1 MQHRFFSVAILL
13 VASLFVS
20 AEAPR
25 GADIP
30 TATDPAGLVVHE
42 WGTFTSVAADDGSA
56 VEWVPQLGP
65 QELPCFVERVNMN
78 IKGWLPATVRMET
91 PVLYFY
97 SAEKRTVDVR
107 VKFRRGA
114 VTEWYPRANVFPREI
129 LPSSLKLPGLEGTIA
144 WNGVSVMP
152 RGDETYPV
160 GEKSNHYYAARK
172 TDASPVEV
180 AGQREKFLFY
190 RGVGNFAVPLS
201 ARLSGNGQVTAT
213 SSSARP
219 LGDIM
224 LFENKGGTIRF
235 RALQSK
241 QPSVTL
247 ALPSS
252 AVSIDAVRKS
262 LVATLIERGLY
273 AKEAAA
279 MVETWRDSWF
289 EEGQRLFY
297 IVDRGDIDD
306 ILPLEVTPA
315 PAAVARVF
323 VGRVEL
329 ITPSVI
335 SEVRSA
341 LDAGDKAAVRRYGR
355 FLRPILQRIS
365 ETTPATRA
373 ATWERQQQFALMAV
387 SPSPVGCN

>member
-25 GADIP
+25 GAHVP

-219 LGDIM
+219 LSDLM

-341 LDAGDKAAVRRYGR
+341 LDAGDKATVRRYGR

-373 ATWERQQQFALMAV
+373 ATWERQQQFGLMAV

>member
-1 MQHRFFSVAILL
+1 MQHRISSVAILL
-13 VASLFVS
+13 VASVFVS

-25 GADIP
+25 GAHAP
-30 TATDPAGLVVHE
+30 TTTDPAGLVVHE
-42 WGTFTSVAADDGSA
+42 WGTFTSVAADDGSP

-114 VTEWYPRANVFPREI
+114 ITEWYPRADVFPKEI
-129 LPSSLKLPGLEGTIA
+129 LPASLKLPGLEGTVT
-144 WNGVSVMP
+144 WNGVEVLP
-152 RGDETYPV
+152 RADETYPV
-160 GEKSNHYYAARK
+160 GDKSNHYYAARR

-180 AGQREKFLFY
+180 GNQREKFLFY
-190 RGVGNFAVPLS
+190 RGVGNFTVPVS
-201 ARLSGNGQVTAT
+201 ARLSADGHVTAA
-213 SSSARP
+213 SSSGRP
-219 LGDIM
+219 LGDVM
-224 LFENKGGTIRF
+224 LFENQGGTIKF
-235 RALQSK
+235 RAVQSK
-241 QPSVTL
+241 EPSATL
-247 ALPSS
+247 TLPSS
-252 AVSIDAVRKS
+252 AAGIDAVRKS
-262 LVATLIERGLY
+262 LVATLVQRGLF

-297 IVDRGDIDD
+297 IVDRRDVDD
-306 ILPLEVTPA
+306 ILPLDVTPA
-315 PAAVARVF
+315 PTAVARVF
-323 VGRVEL
+323 VGRIEL

-335 SEVRSA
+335 AEVRSA
-341 LDAGDKAAVRRYGR
+341 LEAGDKAAVRRYGR

-365 ETTPATRA
+365 QTVPATGA
-373 ATWERQQQFALMAV
+373 ASWQRQQQFAFTAV
-387 SPSPVGCN
+387 SPSLGACQ

>member
-1 MQHRFFSVAILL
+1 MQHRFLSVAILL

-20 AEAPR
+20 AESPR
-25 GADIP
+25 GAHVP

-65 QELPCFVERVNMN
+65 QELPCFVDRAQMN

-129 LPSSLKLPGLEGTIA
+129 LPASLKLPGLEGTIA
-144 WNGVSVMP
+144 WNGVNVMP
-152 RGDETYPV
+152 RADETYPV

-190 RGVGNFAVPLS
+190 RGVGNFTVPLS
-201 ARLSGNGQVTAT
+201 ARLSGNAQVTAT

-235 RALQSK
+235 RALRSNE
-241 QPSVTL
+241 PSVTV

-252 AVSIDAVRKS
+252 AASMDAVRTS
-262 LVATLIERGLY
+262 LAAALVQRGLY
-273 AKEAAA
+273 EKEAAA
-279 MVETWRDSWF
+279 MIETWRDSWF

-297 IVDRGDIDD
+297 IVDRRDVDD
-306 ILPLEVTPA
+306 ILPLDITPA

-323 VGRVEL
+323 VGRIEL

-341 LDAGDKAAVRRYGR
+341 LDAGDRAALRRYGR

-365 ETTPATRA
+365 QSTPASGA
-373 ATWERQQQFALMAV
+373 AKFERQQQFALMAV
-387 SPSPVGCN
+387 SPSPGGCN

>member
-25 GADIP
+25 GAHVP

-219 LGDIM
+219 AG
-224 LFENKGGTIRF
+224 RHH
-235 RALQSK
+235 ALREQGRDD
-241 QPSVTL
+241 QVQG
-247 ALPSS
+247 A
-252 AVSIDAVRKS
+252 AVEAAVGHAR
-262 LVATLIERGLY
+262 VAVERGEHRCRSQV
-273 AKEAAA
+273 AC
-279 MVETWRDSWF
+279 
-289 EEGQRLFY
+289 
-297 IVDRGDIDD
+297 GD
-306 ILPLEVTPA
+306 A
-315 PAAVARVF
+315 H
-323 VGRVEL
+323 
-329 ITPSVI
+329 
-335 SEVRSA
+335 
-341 LDAGDKAAVRRYGR
+341 
-355 FLRPILQRIS
+355 
-365 ETTPATRA
+365 
-373 ATWERQQQFALMAV
+373 
-387 SPSPVGCN
+387 

>member
-219 LGDIM
+219 LSDIM

>member
-25 GADIP
+25 GAHVP

-252 AVSIDAVRKS
+252 AASIDAVRKS

-297 IVDRGDIDD
+297 IVDRGDVDD

-323 VGRVEL
+323 VGRIEL

>member
-1 MQHRFFSVAILL
+1 M
-13 VASLFVS
+13 
-20 AEAPR
+20 
-25 GADIP
+25 
-30 TATDPAGLVVHE
+30 VHE
-42 WGTFTSVAADDGSA
+42 WGTFTSVAADDGAA

-114 VTEWYPRANVFPREI
+114 VTEWYPRADVFPKEI
-129 LPSSLKLPGLEGTIA
+129 LPASLKLPGLEGTIA
-144 WNGVSVMP
+144 WNGVK
-152 RGDETYPV
+152 RA
-160 GEKSNHYYAARK
+160 AARRR
-172 TDASPVEV
+172 DVSGRRASPITTTRR
-180 AGQREKFLFY
+180 ARPTRRPSKSASQREKFLFY
-190 RGVGNFAVPLS
+190 RGVGNFTVPLS

-219 LGDIM
+219 LGDVM
-224 LFENKGGTIRF
+224 LFENKGGTIKF
-235 RALQSK
+235 RA
-241 QPSVTL
+241 
-247 ALPSS
+247 A
-252 AVSIDAVRKS
+252 AVEGAVGHAR
-262 LVATLIERGLY
+262 VAVERGEYRCRSQVAGGDARGRGLF

-297 IVDRGDIDD
+297 IVDRRDVDD
-306 ILPLEVTPA
+306 ILPLDVTPA

-323 VGRVEL
+323 VGRIEL

-335 SEVRSA
+335 S
-341 LDAGDKAAVRRYGR
+341 
-355 FLRPILQRIS
+355 
-365 ETTPATRA
+365 
-373 ATWERQQQFALMAV
+373 
-387 SPSPVGCN
+387 